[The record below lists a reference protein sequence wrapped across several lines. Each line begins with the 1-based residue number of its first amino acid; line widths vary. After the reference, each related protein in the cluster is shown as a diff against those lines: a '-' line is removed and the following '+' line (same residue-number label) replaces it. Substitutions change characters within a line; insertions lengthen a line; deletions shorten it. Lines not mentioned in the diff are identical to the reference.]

1 MNKSEF
7 STISCAISKLCI
19 KTDRLISFTR
29 EKRWENRKKA
39 VGRKV
44 GTWMRAKG
52 AEMGEG
58 EGEEGGMKGERGGRE
73 WDHEKR
79 GEGKGV
85 RTPLGG

>member
-1 MNKSEF
+1 
-7 STISCAISKLCI
+7 
-19 KTDRLISFTR
+19 
-29 EKRWENRKKA
+29 
-39 VGRKV
+39 
-44 GTWMRAKG
+44 MRAKG

-79 GEGKGV
+79 GEGKGE

>member
-58 EGEEGGMKGERGGRE
+58 EGEEGGMKGREEAGSGITRREVRERE
-73 WDHEKR
+73 
-79 GEGKGV
+79 
-85 RTPLGG
+85 